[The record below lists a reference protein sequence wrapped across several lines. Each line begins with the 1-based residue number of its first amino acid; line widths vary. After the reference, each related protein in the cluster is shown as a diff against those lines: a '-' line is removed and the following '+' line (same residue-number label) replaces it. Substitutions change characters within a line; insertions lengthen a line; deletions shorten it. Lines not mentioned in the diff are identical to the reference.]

1 MNLNSVSISNK
12 DGVVFRHTGSCWNR
26 EQDCPVHLWRHPIN
40 HSFKPFNVNKSLSK
54 SSIQGRWP
62 FKKKMTSQIKLNIL
76 FDLQPSHF
84 LNPYCFVIVA
94 VFELSSCHVAQA
106 GLYLT
111 INPSASGFTSM
122 PALCGLV
129 PPGRVVD
136 TN

>member
-12 DGVVFRHTGSCWNR
+12 DGVWCSDTQEAAGIENRTAWFICGDILLIIRLRHS
-26 EQDCPVHLWRHPIN
+26 IN

-54 SSIQGRWP
+54 SSIQERWP
-62 FKKKMTSQIKLNIL
+62 FKKKITSQIKLNIL

-106 GLYLT
+106 
-111 INPSASGFTSM
+111 
-122 PALCGLV
+122 AL
-129 PPGRVVD
+129 
-136 TN
+136 

>member
-1 MNLNSVSISNK
+1 MVWCSDTQEAAGIE
-12 DGVVFRHTGSCWNR
+12 NR
-26 EQDCPVHLWRHPIN
+26 TILYVLVHLWRQPIN

-106 GLYLT
+106 GL
-111 INPSASGFTSM
+111 
-122 PALCGLV
+122 
-129 PPGRVVD
+129 
-136 TN
+136 